1 MGLQKSAQDR
11 RETRGKIE
19 MWEEL
24 EALTGQECWEAIAG
38 GGVPGAGRAGSETDG
53 GWWTSWDL
61 RGAAFGRRHG
71 VGCMGQWRREHRV
84 LEEKSQET
92 ERPESEGLGSYKQW
106 QGLQGLERESANAW
120 Q

>member
-1 MGLQKSAQDR
+1 
-11 RETRGKIE
+11 

-24 EALTGQECWEAIAG
+24 EALTGQGCWEAIAG
-38 GGVPGAGRAGSETDG
+38 GGVPGGVAGGGGGRAGSETDG

-71 VGCMGQWRREHRV
+71 VGCMGQWRREDRV

-106 QGLQGLERESANAW
+106 QGLQGLERESAEVW